1 MVFKDLSA
9 DPTFEEAQAI
19 ALKAIKGYEEGTFDQ
34 VILFYNHAKNAA
46 EQVLRQETVLPIDA
60 SKLAKDVGPAVTG
73 SSITEE
79 KDPEGDIP
87 GSIIFEPS
95 AEDVLDKLLPAYVNT
110 MIYHALIDSAA
121 GEQGAR
127 RNAMKSATDN
137 ASDMI
142 DTLNRYYNR
151 VRQGAVTT
159 EINEIVGGGSALED

>member
-1 MVFKDLSA
+1 
-9 DPTFEEAQAI
+9 
-19 ALKAIKGYEEGTFDQ
+19 
-34 VILFYNHAKNAA
+34 
-46 EQVLRQETVLPIDA
+46 
-60 SKLAKDVGPAVTG
+60 
-73 SSITEE
+73 
-79 KDPEGDIP
+79 
-87 GSIIFEPS
+87 
-95 AEDVLDKLLPAYVNT
+95 

-159 EINEIVGGGSALED
+159 EINEIVGGAAALED